1 MRMPGRMGGVRV
13 TAQNLRVEL
22 VDSERNLL
30 AVRGGVPGARGGL
43 VAIKQARKSRE
54 LAKQRGM

>member
-1 MRMPGRMGGVRV
+1 MGGARV

-22 VDSERNLL
+22 VDPERNLL

-43 VAIKQARKSRE
+43 LMVTQARKSRE
-54 LAKQRGM
+54 LARRRGE